1 MRQEADLILLHPP
14 TVYDFREKAILF
26 GPISDLVPSTPVF
39 EMYPIGFTSI
49 SEYLSRFGFHVRIIN
64 IALKM
69 LRSKR
74 YNVEE
79 EIKNLHPRIF
89 GIDLHWMPHVQGS
102 LALAE
107 IVKKYHPAT
116 PVIFGGLSSTY
127 FHEELIRCYPQID
140 YVMRGDSTEEPLRQL
155 ISALKEADGHTAPK
169 VDHIPNLTWR
179 DSQGKVQVNPLTNVP
194 ADLDDIKIDYSH
206 IMKKVM
212 RYRDLHGYTPYQNW
226 LNYPAT
232 AVFNVRGCTHTCRT
246 CGGAAYAF
254 RKNCNRP
261 KPAYRDPELLA
272 RDMKT
277 IDNNLNA
284 PIIII
289 GDMMQPGRQYALR
302 LLKELKKQKIRN
314 PVAVEFF
321 VPPADDI
328 LEMIADAV
336 PNFNIEM
343 SPESHDE
350 EVRRTFGRPYGNEE
364 LERMIDTSLRLG
376 CRRIDLFFMIGL
388 SKQTYQSVL
397 NTVDYCRLL
406 LERFGHTRR
415 LIPFISPYAPFIDP
429 GSEAYED
436 PEKFGYK
443 ILCRTV
449 EEHRRAM
456 ESPSW
461 KYVLSYE
468 TRWMTRSEI
477 VDSSYEAGMILN
489 RLKARYGLINPKKAE
504 RTEKRMQLAIK
515 AMKEIDDIM
524 LISDDAERDRQMQKL
539 KARVRKLSENTICE
553 KKELEWPTRLLRMN
567 IGWILKNW
575 FLIEIWHRF
584 QAIRNRGQWSC

>member
-14 TVYDFREKAILF
+14 TVYDFREKVILF

-49 SEYLSRFGFHVRIIN
+49 SEYLGRFGFHVRIIN

-74 YNVEE
+74 YDAEE
-79 EIKNLHPRIF
+79 EIKNLHPRMF

-107 IVKKYHPAT
+107 IVKKYHPTT

-127 FHEELIRCYPQID
+127 YHEELIRNYPQID

-155 ISALKEADGHTAPK
+155 LSAIKTGGPLDQ
-169 VDHIPNLTWR
+169 IPNLTWR
-179 DSQGKVQVNPLTNVP
+179 DSEGKVRVNPLSNIV
-194 ADLDDIKIDYSH
+194 DNLNGIKIDYSH

-212 RYRDLHGYTPYQNW
+212 RYRDLAGYTPYQKW

-232 AVFNVRGCTHTCRT
+232 AVFSVRGCTHTCCI

-254 RKNCNRP
+254 RKNCNRQ

-272 RDMKT
+272 QDMKT
-277 IDNNLNA
+277 IDHNLNA

-289 GDMMQPGRQYALR
+289 GDMMQPGREYALR
-302 LLKELKKQKIRN
+302 LLKALKKLKIRN

-328 LEMIADAV
+328 LERIAEAI

-350 EVRRTFGRPYGNEE
+350 EIRRTFGRPYGNEE

-376 CRRIDLFFMIGL
+376 CQRIDLFFMIGL

-397 NTVDYCRLL
+397 DTVDYCRLL
-406 LERFGHTRR
+406 LERFGHTKR

-429 GSEAYED
+429 GSEAFEN

-456 ESPSW
+456 ENLSW

-468 TRWMTRSEI
+468 TKWMTRSEI

-489 RLKARYGLINPKKAE
+489 RLKAKYGLINPKKAE
-504 RTEKRMQLAIK
+504 QTERRMQLAVK
-515 AMKEIDDIM
+515 AMKEIDEIM
-524 LISDDAERDRQMQKL
+524 LLPDEAERERRLQEL
-539 KARVRKLSENTICE
+539 KTRVRKLSESTICE

-575 FLIEIWHRF
+575 FQIEIWHRLL
-584 QAIRNRGQWSC
+584 ALKNRGQWSC

>member
-14 TVYDFREKAILF
+14 TVYDFRKRAILF
-26 GPISDLVPSTPVF
+26 GPISDLVPSTPIF

-49 SEYLSRFGFHVRIIN
+49 SEYLGRFGYSVRIMN
-64 IALKM
+64 IAVKM

-74 YNVEE
+74 FDVEKAISE
-79 EIKNLHPRIF
+79 LHPLIF

-107 IVKKYHPAT
+107 IVKKYHPNT

-127 FHEELIRCYPQID
+127 YHEELIRCYPNID
-140 YVMRGDSTEEPLRQL
+140 YVMRGDSTEDPLRQL
-155 ISALKEADGHTAPK
+155 LAAIKTGGSFED
-169 VDHIPNLTWR
+169 IPNLTWR
-179 DSQGKVQVNPLTNVP
+179 DGQGKVRVNPLSHVPTN
-194 ADLDDIKIDYSH
+194 LDGIKIDYSH

-212 RYRDLHGYTPYQNW
+212 RYRDLSGYTPYQNW

-254 RKNCNRP
+254 RENCNRP
-261 KPAYRDPELLA
+261 RPAYRDPELLA
-272 RDMKT
+272 RDMKV

-289 GDMMQPGRQYALR
+289 GDMMQPGRDYALR

-328 LEMIADAV
+328 LERIADAV

-364 LERMIDTSLRLG
+364 LERMLDTSLRLG
-376 CRRIDLFFMIGL
+376 CKRIDLFFMIGL

-397 NTVDYCRLL
+397 DSVDYCRIL
-406 LERFGHTRR
+406 LEKFGHTKR

-429 GSEAYED
+429 GSEAFEN

-443 ILCRTV
+443 IFCRTV
-449 EEHRRAM
+449 EEHRQAM
-456 ESPSW
+456 ESASW

-468 TRWMTRSEI
+468 TKWMTRQEI

-489 RLKARYGLINPKKAE
+489 RLKAKHGLIDPKRAE
-504 RTEKRMQLAIK
+504 RTEKRAVLAVQ
-515 AMKEIDDIM
+515 ALKEIDEVM
-524 LISDDAERDRQMQKL
+524 LLPDEEEREKQMQKL
-539 KARVRKLSENTICE
+539 TVRVRKLSESTICE

-567 IGWILKNW
+567 LGWVLKNW
-575 FLIEIWHRF
+575 LHVEVWHRL
-584 QAIRNRGQWSC
+584 QAIRNRGQWMI